1 MTNYHSDKNM
11 VHNIHQQK
19 CYSIDNLTDQ
29 SSKSCLNN
37 KRLCPVTHD
46 DSQSIVHCINDSNHQ
61 QQRPPPPL
69 MSYSTMIN
77 SPARSKRGSPSS
89 DPDEDDFQVITRIDD
104 NNGSESTYVCDR
116 GQESI
121 DQTTLEQHQVCFM

>member
-1 MTNYHSDKNM
+1 M

-37 KRLCPVTHD
+37 KRLCPVAHD
-46 DSQSIVHCINDSNHQ
+46 DSQSIVHCINDSDHR

-69 MSYSTMIN
+69 MSN
-77 SPARSKRGSPSS
+77 S
-89 DPDEDDFQVITRIDD
+89 
-104 NNGSESTYVCDR
+104 
-116 GQESI
+116 
-121 DQTTLEQHQVCFM
+121 